1 MDWATA
7 TKSEKR
13 AALRQWFKD
22 NKHPLATYNKRCQ
35 QFDEAGRWD
44 EPVDLVEVCRQI
56 YEEFGSKPS
65 NTERRMK
72 MIYGEEYGVKK
83 WQHYCD
89 QQAYTNSQEYH
100 NMTDEEFKAYN
111 KSRACTKE
119 NFIKR
124 HGEEDGLK
132 RWDAYVARQI
142 ETKSKPYWVT
152 KYGEEEWVAHCKRLY
167 PKNPAGGYSSVSQD
181 AFDKIAKL
189 IPEEVQYATH
199 GGEMGIYTKNGS
211 YLYDC
216 CIPDAKVVV
225 EFQGDMWH
233 ANPAKYQPDDHPH
246 IHHPGITAADIWA
259 YDEHKRKTAEE
270 QGYRVLYL
278 WESDY
283 RKDPEG
289 ALQRLVEQIKPSPV
303 N

>member
-22 NKHPLATYNKRCQ
+22 NKHPLVTYNKRCQ

-44 EPVDLVEVCRQI
+44 EPVDLVEVCRRV

-72 MIYGEEYGVKK
+72 MIYGEEYGAKK

-142 ETKSKPYWVT
+142 ETKSEPYWVA
-152 KYGEEEWVAHCKRLY
+152 KYGEEEWAAHCKRLR
-167 PKNPAGGYSSVSQD
+167 PKSQLGYSHISQA
-181 AFDKIAKL
+181 AFSQLTGMISAK
-189 IPEEVQYATH
+189 VWYATH
-199 GGEMGIYTKNGS
+199 GGELRIDSEDHS
-211 YLYDC
+211 YFYDC

-246 IHHPGITAADIWA
+246 IHRPDITSADIWN
-259 YDEHKRKTAEE
+259 YDEHKRKIAEE

-289 ALQRLVEQIKPSPV
+289 ALQRLVEQIKPSLKG
-303 N
+303 

>member
-44 EPVDLVEVCRQI
+44 EPVDLVEVCRQV

-132 RWDAYVARQI
+132 RWDAYVARQV

-152 KYGEEEWVAHCKRLY
+152 KYGEEEWVAHCKRLR
-167 PKNPAGGYSSVSQD
+167 PAVAQNFSS
-181 AFDKIAKL
+181 
-189 IPEEVQYATH
+189 
-199 GGEMGIYTKNGS
+199 
-211 YLYDC
+211 
-216 CIPDAKVVV
+216 
-225 EFQGDMWH
+225 
-233 ANPAKYQPDDHPH
+233 
-246 IHHPGITAADIWA
+246 
-259 YDEHKRKTAEE
+259 KR
-270 QGYRVLYL
+270 
-278 WESDY
+278 
-283 RKDPEG
+283 
-289 ALQRLVEQIKPSPV
+289 
-303 N
+303 